1 MSTPTSPRC
10 AHHTNTRLGEQSLPP
25 IRECPIAQERI
36 IAGAR
41 SEHAK
46 RAALSREPP
55 PLQVPKELWRLV
67 DYAYKQCVESAA
79 VCMRPYQPPPDRCW
93 LLDVLQWYGH
103 AWCMCREWSAGGDGA
118 SARGIGHRSPHR
130 LWRQVRGTELGGAC
144 CTTDVLMPTVVAPL
158 LSVVSVGATLIE
170 LLRSL
175 DDAVV
180 PARLFPHSEFHSV
193 PVSVW
198 YVRMSCV
205 APTTVVTVQPIR
217 GVRCRNL
224 LQQLDLPSYHTFT
237 YVICFARELLA
248 HRSANELDVDVA
260 AEVFAKALMRA
271 PLSDDMDAV
280 ATAASAMT
288 TTTPLRSGATST
300 SVSSVLA
307 ELLMTPAQLSAAKS
321 VITYFLTWQE
331 DGVDGASAA
340 SDGSPL

>member
-1 MSTPTSPRC
+1 MGGPRGPP
-10 AHHTNTRLGEQSLPP
+10 RWWPLPP
-25 IRECPIAQERI
+25 GRWSTE
-36 IAGAR
+36 AGR
-41 SEHAK
+41 T
-46 RAALSREPP
+46 
-55 PLQVPKELWRLV
+55 
-67 DYAYKQCVESAA
+67 
-79 VCMRPYQPPPDRCW
+79 
-93 LLDVLQWYGH
+93 
-103 AWCMCREWSAGGDGA
+103 AGG
-118 SARGIGHRSPHR
+118 R
-130 LWRQVRGTELGGAC
+130 LPPAHQAPRQGRVWGTELGPSC
-144 CTTDVLMPTVVAPL
+144 CTTDVHMATVVAPF
-158 LSVVSVGATLIE
+158 LSVVSVGGTLIE

-175 DDAVV
+175 DGAVV

-205 APTTVVTVQPIR
+205 VPTTVVTVIR

-224 LQQLDLPSYHTFT
+224 LQRLDLPSYHTFT

-340 SDGSPL
+340 VAVATTASDGSPL